1 MPRWRRH
8 PNFLKLN
15 YRRFQLGATILITL
29 ATKIENLRKQTTQL
43 TLEETAVVLGM
54 ESYELM
60 SLIWSGNFSIVPVA
74 RWADVRIDPQRL
86 ADAFEAPRSSSTDT
100 NVYINCP

>member
-1 MPRWRRH
+1 M
-8 PNFLKLN
+8 
-15 YRRFQLGATILITL
+15 TTL
-29 ATKIENLRKQTTQL
+29 TTKIENLRKQTSRL
-43 TLEETAVVLGM
+43 SLEETAAILDM

-60 SLIWSGNFSIVPVA
+60 SLIWSGNFPITPVLP
-74 RWADVRIDPQRL
+74 WADLTIDPQKL